1 MCVTIKQ
8 VYLSYL
14 KKLLFIFF
22 NYTKIKI
29 GSQIFQKFI
38 FFLILL
44 QVFVY
49 YDVFTAVLNLVQ
61 QNFRTIQQV

>member
-8 VYLSYL
+8 VYLSDL

-49 YDVFTAVLNLVQ
+49 YNVFTAVLNLVQ